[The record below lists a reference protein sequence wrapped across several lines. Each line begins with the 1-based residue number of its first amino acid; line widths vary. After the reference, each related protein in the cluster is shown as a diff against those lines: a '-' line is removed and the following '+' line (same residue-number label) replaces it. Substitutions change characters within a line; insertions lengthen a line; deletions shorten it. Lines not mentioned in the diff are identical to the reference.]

1 VPIELEIVP
10 STHVFEV
17 VPASISSG
25 VFTGVKIEHEEKST
39 VATRQQREKKVMR
52 IKIQRSESGK
62 NVVQKYDENLAN

>member
-1 VPIELEIVP
+1 M
-10 STHVFEV
+10 
-17 VPASISSG
+17 
-25 VFTGVKIEHEEKST
+25 GVKIEHEEKST